1 MIAFENVCKRFGE
14 HTVLENFSFSL
25 GAGEQLCLV
34 GPSGRGESTVLNLAA
49 GLMEPDAGRILCQAD
64 RICYL
69 FQEDRLLPWL
79 SALQNVALVC
89 PEQQARSWLDR
100 LGLGDFLD
108 AKPAQLSG
116 GMARR
121 VAIARALAFPAEL
134 YLFDEPFRGL
144 DEQTLAQ
151 TLEVIREALAGKAAL
166 FVSHRPQELGIPTL
180 RLA

>member
-1 MIAFENVCKRFGE
+1 MIAFENVCKRFGGRA
-14 HTVLENFSFSL
+14 VLENLSFSL

-34 GPSGRGESTVLNLAA
+34 GSSGRGKSTVLNLAA
-49 GLMEPDAGRILCQAD
+49 GLLEPDSGKIARQTG

-79 SALQNVALVC
+79 GALQNVALVC
-89 PEQQARSWLDR
+89 PEQEARRWLCK

-144 DEQTLAQ
+144 DDQTLQ
-151 TLEVIREALAGKAAL
+151 ITLAAIREATAGKAAL
-166 FVSHRPQELGIPTL
+166 FASHRPQELGIPVLSLT
-180 RLA
+180 

>member
-1 MIAFENVCKRFGE
+1 MIAFENVCKRFGA

-34 GPSGRGESTVLNLAA
+34 GPSGQGKSTVLGLAA
-49 GLMEPDAGRILCQAD
+49 GLLNPDSGQIL
-64 RICYL
+64 RKTEHICYL

-79 SALQNVALVC
+79 SALQNVSLVC
-89 PEQQARSWLDR
+89 PEQEARRWLSR

-108 AKPAQLSG
+108 ARPAQLSG

-144 DEQTLAQ
+144 DEQTLQ
-151 TLEVIREALAGKAAL
+151 KTLETIREATSGKAAL

-180 RLA
+180 SLA